1 MHFYQFFTIFYSLL
15 QIWRGR
21 NDPASDKVEEAEA
34 AQVEEVEVELWVAG
48 EAEEQQQR
56 VHGLLQPAH
65 LDAVDQE
72 QPNNNKAAATT
83 DNKENAAKDYSAS
96 KDNPAAEKSMKKS
109 LIIIAV
115 YFCMSV
121 SVCVFVCDCVHP

>member
-15 QIWRGR
+15 IQIWRGR
-21 NDPASDKVEEAEA
+21 NNLASNKVEEAEA

-72 QPNNNKAAATT
+72 QPDNTAAATT

-96 KDNPAAEKSMKKS
+96 KDNPAAEKSMKGTS
-109 LIIIAV
+109 HHHATVLLFECLCA
-115 YFCMSV
+115 
-121 SVCVFVCDCVHP
+121 CV

>member
-1 MHFYQFFTIFYSLL
+1 MHFYQLFTIFYSSL

-21 NDPASDKVEEAEA
+21 NNLASNKVEEAEA

-83 DNKENAAKDYSAS
+83 DNKENAAKDHSAS
-96 KDNPAAEKSMKKS
+96 KDNPAAKKSMKETS
-109 LIIIAV
+109 
-115 YFCMSV
+115 
-121 SVCVFVCDCVHP
+121 HHH

>member
-15 QIWRGR
+15 IQIWRGR
-21 NDPASDKVEEAEA
+21 NNLASNKVEEAEA

-72 QPNNNKAAATT
+72 QPDNTAAATT

-96 KDNPAAEKSMKKS
+96 KDNPAAEKSMKGTS
-109 LIIIAV
+109 HHH
-115 YFCMSV
+115 CSV
-121 SVCVFVCDCVHP
+121 LL

>member
-21 NDPASDKVEEAEA
+21 NNPASNKVEEAEA

-72 QPNNNKAAATT
+72 QPNNNKTAAT

-96 KDNPAAEKSMKKS
+96 KDNPAAEKSMKGTS
-109 LIIIAV
+109 HHHCSVLL
-115 YFCMSV
+115 YECFCACV
-121 SVCVFVCDCVHP
+121 SV

>member
-21 NDPASDKVEEAEA
+21 NNPASNKVEEAEA

-56 VHGLLQPAH
+56 VHGVLQPAH

-96 KDNPAAEKSMKKS
+96 KDNPAAQKSMKGTS
-109 LIIIAV
+109 HHHCSVLL
-115 YFCMSV
+115 YECSCMC
-121 SVCVFVCDCVHP
+121 VCV